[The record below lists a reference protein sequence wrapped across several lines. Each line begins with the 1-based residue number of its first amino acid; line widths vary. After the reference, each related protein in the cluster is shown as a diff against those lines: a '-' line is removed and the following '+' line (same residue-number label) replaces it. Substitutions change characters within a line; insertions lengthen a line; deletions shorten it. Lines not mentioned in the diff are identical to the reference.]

1 MPKWVSV
8 ELAVRTLFSTH
19 DEASA
24 PLGVVERSIEGLA
37 TNVVPV
43 AAYVLSVMVDDAQGR
58 ETAHIDRALFLQD
71 FAGRHGLVVEGHI
84 GTDRASEGD
93 FVVGSG

>member
-1 MPKWVSV
+1 MCRYVDVVNDTYNNACVGGCEV
-8 ELAVRTLFSTH
+8 EGSLK
-19 DEASA
+19 
-24 PLGVVERSIEGLA
+24 GLA
-37 TNVVPV
+37 SNVVPV

-58 ETAHIDRALFLQD
+58 ETAHIDRALFLQN

-84 GTDRASEGD
+84 GTDRASEDD